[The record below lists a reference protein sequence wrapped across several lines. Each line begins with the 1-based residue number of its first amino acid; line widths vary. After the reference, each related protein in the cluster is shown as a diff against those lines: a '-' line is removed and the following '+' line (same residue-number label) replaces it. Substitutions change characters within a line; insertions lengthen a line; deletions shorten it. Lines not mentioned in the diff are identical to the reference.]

1 MKDESELVRNSI
13 SGDVAAYKMLLNK
26 HLPSITNYV
35 ARMIQ
40 NNVDSEDIVQETFLR
55 LWTQGSK
62 FQPEKAM
69 LSTWLH
75 HIAHNLCIDYFRRN
89 KRFSL
94 EELIEEPNDD
104 KSPLEELEKLDGSRQ
119 ASEAIMQLSNRQR
132 SAIILCYYQGM
143 TNKEA
148 AQILEMS
155 VSALESLLA
164 RGRNKLRG
172 LLMRNI

>member
-1 MKDESELVRNSI
+1 MKDESELVRNLI
-13 SGDVAAYKMLLNK
+13 SGDADAYRMLLNK
-26 HLPSITNYV
+26 HLSSITNYV

-40 NNVDSEDIVQETFLR
+40 SNVDSEDIVQETFLR
-55 LWTQGSK
+55 LWTHGSK

-75 HIAHNLCIDYFRRN
+75 HIAHNLCIDYFRKA
-89 KRFSL
+89 KRFPL
-94 EELIEEPNDD
+94 EKTKEESDGQN
-104 KSPLEELEKLDGSRQ
+104 SPLKELEKLDSSRQ
-119 ASEAIMQLSNRQR
+119 VSEALMQLSNRQR
-132 SAIILCYYQGM
+132 SAIILCYYQGI

-148 AQILEMS
+148 ALILEMS

>member
-1 MKDESELVRNSI
+1 
-13 SGDVAAYKMLLNK
+13 ML
-26 HLPSITNYV
+26 
-35 ARMIQ
+35 
-40 NNVDSEDIVQETFLR
+40 
-55 LWTQGSK
+55 G
-62 FQPEKAM
+62 
-69 LSTWLH
+69 TWLH

-89 KRFSL
+89 KRSSL
-94 EELIEEPNDD
+94 EELMGETNDD
-104 KSPLEELEKLDGSRQ
+104 NSPLEELEKRDDIRQ

>member
-1 MKDESELVRNSI
+1 M
-13 SGDVAAYKMLLNK
+13 
-26 HLPSITNYV
+26 
-35 ARMIQ
+35 
-40 NNVDSEDIVQETFLR
+40 
-55 LWTQGSK
+55 
-62 FQPEKAM
+62 
-69 LSTWLH
+69 
-75 HIAHNLCIDYFRRN
+75 
-89 KRFSL
+89 
-94 EELIEEPNDD
+94 IEEPNDD